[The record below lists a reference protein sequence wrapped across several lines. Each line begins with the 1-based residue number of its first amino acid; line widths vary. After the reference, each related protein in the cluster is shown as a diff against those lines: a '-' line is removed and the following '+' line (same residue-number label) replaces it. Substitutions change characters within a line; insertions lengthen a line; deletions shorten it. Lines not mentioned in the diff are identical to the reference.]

1 MKQNEPAVHFT
12 FSLILIMELSLKKG
26 CSAFSLL
33 MGSTDE
39 AYRKVK
45 KKKKKSRMLFSFVV
59 KISIIHYC
67 SSTYKDSCLNKYL
80 LFLSLGKL
88 VIHQFVINGWYAI
101 LSI

>member
-45 KKKKKSRMLFSFVV
+45 KKIIKKKKQKQNPQRNNPTT
-59 KISIIHYC
+59 K
-67 SSTYKDSCLNKYL
+67 KNQNKT
-80 LFLSLGKL
+80 K
-88 VIHQFVINGWYAI
+88 NKK
-101 LSI
+101 

>member
-45 KKKKKSRMLFSFVV
+45 KKKKIKNAFFF
-59 KISIIHYC
+59 C
-67 SSTYKDSCLNKYL
+67 S
-80 LFLSLGKL
+80 
-88 VIHQFVINGWYAI
+88 
-101 LSI
+101 

>member
-12 FSLILIMELSLKKG
+12 FSLILIMELILKKG

-45 KKKKKSRMLFSFVV
+45 KK
-59 KISIIHYC
+59 IIKNAFFFC
-67 SSTYKDSCLNKYL
+67 S
-80 LFLSLGKL
+80 
-88 VIHQFVINGWYAI
+88 
-101 LSI
+101 

>member
-45 KKKKKSRMLFSFVV
+45 KKKKSRMLFSFVV
-59 KISIIHYC
+59 KISIIHYY

-80 LFLSLGKL
+80 LFL
-88 VIHQFVINGWYAI
+88 
-101 LSI
+101 